1 MATRTLIQPE
11 IYAQMAQEKYEGK
24 VVVRN
29 LATDLG
35 DLEGQVGSKIMF
47 PKFKTISD
55 AEDMT
60 NFNGSTDSLTPEQ
73 LSQDGSE
80 AIIKQKGKSIFV
92 RDYDDLTSLG
102 NFIQNASEQTGTVIA
117 RAVDS
122 DLISEC
128 ASSPLKSAI
137 ASGTAITE
145 DEINTGLTL
154 YGDDCNSEDFAGIVI
169 NSQLISSFLNMP
181 LFIDATKTT
190 AILGNGVVTR
200 GMLGSYRN
208 IPIYVSDK
216 NNYDSTAKECSTYI
230 IKKNALAYMERR
242 SLEVETQRD
251 ANKGG
256 SYVVANLVYA
266 VKRVVDDGIVL
277 LKKTIV

>member
-1 MATRTLIQPE
+1 MAQTLIQPE
-11 IYAQMAQEKYEGK
+11 IYGQMTQEKYVGK

-47 PKFKTISD
+47 PKFKTIGD

-60 NFNGSTDSLTPEQ
+60 NFNGSTDQLTPEQ
-73 LSQDGSE
+73 LSQDGAE
-80 AIIKQKGKSIFV
+80 ATIKQKGKSIFV
-92 RDYDDLTSLG
+92 RDYSSLTSLG
-102 NFIQNASEQTGTVIA
+102 NFIQNASDQTGTVIA

-122 DLISEC
+122 DLCGEC
-128 ASSPLKSAI
+128 EGSPLKSAV

-154 YGDDCNSEDFAGIVI
+154 YGDDCNSEDFAGIII

-181 LFIDATKTT
+181 LFVDATKTT
-190 AILGNGVVTR
+190 AILGNGIVTR
-200 GMLGSYRN
+200 GILGSYRN

-216 NNYDSTAKECSTYI
+216 NNYNATTKECSTYI
-230 IKKNALAYMERR
+230 IKKNSLAYMERR
-242 SLEVETQRD
+242 ALEVETQRD

-256 SYVVANLVYA
+256 SYIVANLVYA
-266 VKRVVDDGIVL
+266 VKRTADDGIVVM
-277 LKKTIV
+277 KKTIV